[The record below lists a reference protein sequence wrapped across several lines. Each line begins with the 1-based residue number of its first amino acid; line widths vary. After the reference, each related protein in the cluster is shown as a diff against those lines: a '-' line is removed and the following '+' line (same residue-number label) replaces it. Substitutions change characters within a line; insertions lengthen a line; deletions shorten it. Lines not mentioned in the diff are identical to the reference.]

1 MPSSIYYLKNETF
14 GPHLFTIYIYI
25 YIYIILGNGI
35 YFLFISSLF
44 LDDWELKW
52 VGERKWKKFIIL
64 N

>member
-44 LDDWELKW
+44 LDDWELK
-52 VGERKWKKFIIL
+52 
-64 N
+64 